1 MAIILIRTVIIYI
14 VLVGAM
20 RIMGKRQLGQLE
32 VSDLVSTLLLSEI
45 AALPIENHSIPLVYA
60 IIPIVLVL
68 AAEIF
73 SAALLSRFP
82 GLKNLLSTRPTVLVK
97 MGKPQEAAL
106 KRTRIS
112 ADELMVALRKSG
124 STDISSVAY
133 ATLEQDGT
141 ISVVPTTPERP
152 ATAADGGKKPA
163 ESGIYHILIENGK
176 ISRHGLDSVGK
187 NERWIEQFLITQN
200 TQLEDVFLML
210 ADDGGSLRFFRS
222 QKKSAHADADGG
234 KAEK

>member
-73 SAALLSRFP
+73 SAALLSRYP

-152 ATAADGGKKPA
+152 ATAADVGKKPA

-176 ISRHGLDSVGK
+176 INRHGLDSVGK

-222 QKKSAHADADGG
+222 QKKSAKADADGG
-234 KAEK
+234 KTEK